1 MDQIEDKTKIILNF
15 MSEVQ
20 SRRWQMRLNGLN
32 LRQIAK
38 KEGVSY
44 QAVQNSLEL
53 GQRKVKKISKIIQGI
68 KVVDGLCKYL

>member
-1 MDQIEDKTKIILNF
+1 

>member
-1 MDQIEDKTKIILNF
+1 
-15 MSEVQ
+15 
-20 SRRWQMRLNGLN
+20 MRLNGLN